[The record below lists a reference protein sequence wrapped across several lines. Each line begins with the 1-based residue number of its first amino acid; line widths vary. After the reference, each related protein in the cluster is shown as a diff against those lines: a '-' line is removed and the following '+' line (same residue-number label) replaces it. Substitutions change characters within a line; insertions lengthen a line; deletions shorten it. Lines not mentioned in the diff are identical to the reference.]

1 MEILRTIMGEY
12 PVGIKVRNAEKSKE
26 KYNIYGGPLT
36 PLNSLH
42 ALSMNPLV
50 IFSNFERIEG
60 KQEAIKSYCHV
71 P

>member
-12 PVGIKVRNAEKSKE
+12 PVGIKVRNAEKSEE
-26 KYNIYGGPLT
+26 KYNICGGG

-42 ALSMNPLV
+42 ALSMNPFV

-60 KQEAIKSYCHV
+60 ESLCNLLKLRED
-71 P
+71 